1 MEALDQALAFST
13 PPHVPPCEV
22 RVNFGIFAG
31 RPTTPAEIDDLAALL
46 LPELGDVT
54 IVAEDRHE
62 LSSHSEVSLHQVRI
76 DLREGS
82 RTRARAAP
90 RARLRHVTRRRDRVD
105 PRRAGRAARLA
116 RVRRRYERAGGPR
129 PDARAL

>member
-76 DLREGS
+76 DLPEG
-82 RTRARAAP
+82 ADAAHVVELAE
-90 RARLRHVTRRRDRVD
+90 RWAATCIADRHAEVSE
-105 PRRAGRAARLA
+105 P
-116 RVRRRYERAGGPR
+116 
-129 PDARAL
+129 